1 MKVSHLDKIPK
12 KKLESDT
19 LKNAFMQVCIDE
31 QSGWESH
38 VLRVMT
44 VEKDGYTP
52 KHAHPWPHINYVISG
67 EGTLLITD
75 EEKVINTGS
84 VAYVDSNTLH
94 QFKNTGNE
102 DLVFICIVPKEGH
115 K

>member
-1 MKVSHLDKIPK
+1 MIVSHLDSVTK

-19 LKNAFMQVCIDE
+19 LKNAYMQVCIGE
-31 QSGWESH
+31 SEGWDSH
-38 VLRVMT
+38 VMRVMT

-52 KHAHPWPHINYVISG
+52 KHSHPWPHTNYVISG
-67 EGTLLITD
+67 QGTLLITD
-75 EEKVINTGS
+75 EEKEIKTGS
-84 VAYVDSNTLH
+84 IAYVDSNTLH
-94 QFKNTGNE
+94 QFKNTGDE